1 MTSFEHWS
9 LVIQALGAVGAIAVV
24 VVAIW
29 GGYFRQRLAGPRLR
43 LRLRSSEGELTN
55 FSDGTPARYY
65 HLLAQ
70 NTRSWAPTQNVIV
83 FLINLERPGPDGS
96 WQSAMATGP
105 IPLNWQF
112 GKFAPGLP
120 TLGPD
125 RVCDIGRVTRG
136 QGFEVLTPFRPNNF
150 DGTLRGAGK
159 LRLHFQV
166 VGENA
171 LSSTLAV
178 EIAWDGQWN
187 DGAQEMA
194 RHLVIRNAG

>member
-136 QGFEVLTPFRPNNF
+136 QGFEGRPAEQRAAADEPRSTPRKGEAWFA
-150 DGTLRGAGK
+150 RGS
-159 LRLHFQV
+159 RLSATV
-166 VGENA
+166 MP
-171 LSSTLAV
+171 
-178 EIAWDGQWN
+178 I
-187 DGAQEMA
+187 
-194 RHLVIRNAG
+194 